1 MEKSAYETIKLS
13 LTCSR
18 EDGTPVFPWQ
28 DKPGT
33 SDFAIKNG
41 QFLVL
46 AWRDGNI
53 VPAVC
58 DGYGSAAEPL
68 GYALNDKNVM
78 YAMLKFAYPDDYA
91 DFDPYTVNEQPWPWP
106 SDEYPQ

>member
-1 MEKSAYETIKLS
+1 MKKDPYETVKLAI
-13 LTCSR
+13 TFSR
-18 EDGTPVFPWQ
+18 EDGTPVYSWE

-33 SDFAIKNG
+33 SEFTIKNG

-46 AWRDGNI
+46 ALRDGII
-53 VPAVC
+53 VPMVC
-58 DGYGSAAEPL
+58 DGYSSAAEPL
-68 GYALNDKNVM
+68 GYALDDKNVM

-106 SDEYPQ
+106 SDELPQ